1 MGMNSDEG
9 FSFSGAPAG
18 FPDQLITCWMRHPE
32 DFVGIGDDAW
42 IDLASAIPP
51 SGVAPSGETTR
62 AHEFESRCD
71 GSRCLAWDRMFS
83 ASTSSRF
90 KENSTDAPGPGA
102 YNTSNNWE
110 DASGPGVLAS
120 KSDRFANRGALL
132 NPPPRV
138 APLALTGRA
147 YRYPESIAPGPGHY
161 GGAPAVGPLATAGS
175 VRAGGR
181 RLSARPPAAPTDDTK
196 LDRTL
201 GDLKESL
208 RVLRLSAT
216 AVSPVVEGAE
226 EVAKLREHL
235 QGDKASVRVQDE
247 CITLCENALRVQE
260 EAVAILPSLL
270 HKEREH
276 AAASRERAAENAE
289 RAATLQARSLGL
301 RVRG

>member
-1 MGMNSDEG
+1 
-9 FSFSGAPAG
+9 
-18 FPDQLITCWMRHPE
+18 
-32 DFVGIGDDAW
+32 
-42 IDLASAIPP
+42 
-51 SGVAPSGETTR
+51 
-62 AHEFESRCD
+62 
-71 GSRCLAWDRMFS
+71 MFS

-132 NPPPRV
+132 NPPPCV

-276 AAASRERAAENAE
+276 AAASCERAAENAE